1 MPIGICLWEW
11 DTRIGADILGTWPR
25 EVKLENKT
33 LMQLYSQHLYSA
45 KADIVSMYV
54 GSLNVLSIWTGS
66 IHNYFLTILL
76 RQDEDPEDF
85 SDIISDT
92 MYYLVPYI
100 QKDIFKPI
108 LPSIYQRFKEYPN
121 ANLEQRRAIL
131 YLNELNRA
139 ILNLLQEEGIFYKDE
154 LKIWLEDSLKKK
166 AFNYEMAIER
176 LSHNDLIKVSSVKGV
191 EGTYVFLINDII
203 LLRAPPIDLIENF
216 HTKGDTKLNE
226 EILSKI
232 REFFKY
238 YKPSE
243 RDNLQILKFIS
254 DSNYYKIIDF
264 LRKTN
269 ANESTLKKLTIHGV
283 DNVFTLV
290 NDLENLDIVDNVK
303 NENEDIV
310 YFLKSDIIIDKLT
323 PNFMMRRLYD
333 MNREGKKNP
342 VLIQSYIKILKESFY
357 ENRLIKGKLKKT
369 DGGIVLEDIPA

>member
-11 DTRIGADILGTWPR
+11 DTRIGAEVLGTWPR

-131 YLNELNRA
+131 YSNELNRA
-139 ILNLLQEEGIFYKDE
+139 ILNLLQEEGVFYKDE

-191 EGTYVFLINDII
+191 EGTYVFLINDIV
-203 LLRAPPIDLIENF
+203 LLRAPPIDLIQTFNA
-216 HTKGDTKLNE
+216 KGDSKLNDD
-226 EILSKI
+226 ILSKI
-232 REFFKY
+232 RGFFKY

-243 RDNLQILKFIS
+243 RDNLQVLKFIS

-283 DNVFTLV
+283 DNVFTLI

-342 VLIQSYIKILKESFY
+342 KLIQNYIKILKESFY
-357 ENRLIKGKLKKT
+357 ENRLNIVKLKKLKESK
-369 DGGIVLEDIPA
+369 ISEDITA

>member
-11 DTRIGADILGTWPR
+11 DSRSGAEILGTWPR
-25 EVKLENKT
+25 DVKLENKT

-76 RQDEDPEDF
+76 QQDEDPENF
-85 SDIISDT
+85 SDIIADT

-121 ANLEQRRAIL
+121 TNLEQRRAIL
-131 YLNELNRA
+131 YSNELNRA
-139 ILNLLQEEGIFYKDE
+139 ILNLLQEEGVYYRDE

-176 LSHNDLIKVSSVKGV
+176 LSHNNLIKVSSVKDV
-191 EGTYVFLINDII
+191 EGTYVFLINDIV
-203 LLRAPPIDLIENF
+203 LLRAPPIDLIEN
-216 HTKGDTKLNE
+216 TQAKGDTKLNE

-232 REFFKY
+232 RDFFKY

-243 RDNLQILKFIS
+243 RDNLQILKFLS
-254 DSNYYKIIDF
+254 D
-264 LRKTN
+264 
-269 ANESTLKKLTIHGV
+269 
-283 DNVFTLV
+283 
-290 NDLENLDIVDNVK
+290 
-303 NENEDIV
+303 
-310 YFLKSDIIIDKLT
+310 
-323 PNFMMRRLYD
+323 
-333 MNREGKKNP
+333 
-342 VLIQSYIKILKESFY
+342 
-357 ENRLIKGKLKKT
+357 
-369 DGGIVLEDIPA
+369 

>member
-11 DTRIGADILGTWPR
+11 DSRSGAEVLGTWPR
-25 EVKLENKT
+25 DVKLENKT

-76 RQDEDPEDF
+76 QQDEDPENF

-121 ANLEQRRAIL
+121 TNLEQRRAIL
-131 YLNELNRA
+131 YSNELNRS
-139 ILNLLQEEGIFYKDE
+139 ILNLLQEEGVYYKDE

-191 EGTYVFLINDII
+191 EGTYVFLINDIV
-203 LLRAPPIDLIENF
+203 LLRAPPIDIIQNF
-216 HTKGDTKLNE
+216 KTKSDTKLNE
-226 EILSKI
+226 KILSKV

-243 RDNLQILKFIS
+243 RDNLQILKFIN

-264 LRKTN
+264 LRKTD
-269 ANESTLKKLTIHGV
+269 ANEATLKKLTIHGV
-283 DNVFTLV
+283 DNVFTLI
-290 NDLENLDIVDNVK
+290 NDLKNLDIVDSAK
-303 NENEDIV
+303 DKNEDII

-333 MNREGKKNP
+333 MNYEGKKNP
-342 VLIQSYIKILKESFY
+342 KLIQSYIKILKESFY
-357 ENRLIKGKLKKT
+357 ENRLNIGKLKKLT
-369 DGGIVLEDIPA
+369 ESKVSEDITA

>member
-11 DTRIGADILGTWPR
+11 DSRSGAEVLGAWPR
-25 EVKLENKT
+25 DVKLENKT

-76 RQDEDPEDF
+76 QQDEDPENF

-121 ANLEQRRAIL
+121 TNLEQRRAIL
-131 YLNELNRA
+131 YSNELNRS
-139 ILNLLQEEGIFYKDE
+139 ILNLLQEEGVYYKDE

-191 EGTYVFLINDII
+191 EGTYVFLINDIV
-203 LLRAPPIDLIENF
+203 LLRAPPIDLIQNF
-216 HTKGDTKLNE
+216 KTESDTKLNE
-226 EILSKI
+226 KILSKVSK
-232 REFFKY
+232 FFKY

-243 RDNLQILKFIS
+243 RDNLQILKFINN
-254 DSNYYKIIDF
+254 SNYYKIIDF

-269 ANESTLKKLTIHGV
+269 ANEATLKKLTIHGV
-283 DNVFTLV
+283 DNVFTLI
-290 NDLENLDIVDNVK
+290 NDLKNLDIVDSTKDK
-303 NENEDIV
+303 NEDMI

-333 MNREGKKNP
+333 MNYEGKKNP
-342 VLIQSYIKILKESFY
+342 KLIQSYIKILKESFY
-357 ENRLIKGKLKKT
+357 ENRLNIGKLKKLT
-369 DGGIVLEDIPA
+369 ERKVSEDITA

>member
-11 DTRIGADILGTWPR
+11 DARSGAEILGTWPMD
-25 EVKLENKT
+25 VKLENKT

-76 RQDEDPEDF
+76 QQDEDPENF

-108 LPSIYQRFKEYPN
+108 MPSIYQRFKEYPN
-121 ANLEQRRAIL
+121 TNLEQRRAIL
-131 YLNELNRA
+131 YSNELNRG
-139 ILNLLQEEGIFYKDE
+139 ILNLLQEEGIYYKDE

-191 EGTYVFLINDII
+191 EGTYVFLINDIV
-203 LLRAPPIDLIENF
+203 LLRGPPVDLIQTF
-216 HTKGDTKLNE
+216 QVKGDNKLNE
-226 EILSKI
+226 DILSKI
-232 REFFKY
+232 RDFFKY

-243 RDNLQILKFIS
+243 RDNLQILKFLN

-269 ANESTLKKLTIHGV
+269 ADESTLKKLTIHGV
-283 DNVFTLV
+283 DNVFTLI
-290 NDLENLDIVDNVK
+290 NDLENLDIVDSAK
-303 NENEDIV
+303 NMNEDLI

-323 PNFMMRRLYD
+323 PNFMMRKLYD
-333 MNREGKKNP
+333 MNYEGNKNP
-342 VLIQSYIKILKESFY
+342 KLIQSYIKILKESFY
-357 ENRLIKGKLKKT
+357 DNSLKKGKLKKT
-369 DGGIVLEDIPA
+369 DVGIVMEDIPA

>member
-11 DTRIGADILGTWPR
+11 DSRSGAEILGTWPR
-25 EVKLENKT
+25 DVKLENKT

-121 ANLEQRRAIL
+121 ANFEQRRAIL
-131 YLNELNRA
+131 YSNELNRA
-139 ILNLLQEEGIFYKDE
+139 ILNALQEEGIFYKDE

-191 EGTYVFLINDII
+191 EGTYVFLINDIV
-203 LLRAPPIDLIENF
+203 LLRAPPIDLIQTF
-216 HTKGDTKLNE
+216 KAKGDTKMNE
-226 EILSKI
+226 DILSKI
-232 REFFKY
+232 RNFFKY
-238 YKPSE
+238 YEPSE
-243 RDNLQILKFIS
+243 RDNLQILKFLS
-254 DSNYYKIIDF
+254 NLNYYKIIDF

-269 ANESTLKKLTIHGV
+269 ATESTLKKLTIHGV
-283 DNVFTLV
+283 DNVFTLI

-303 NENEDIV
+303 NENEDLV

-323 PNFMMRRLYD
+323 PTFMMRRLYD
-333 MNREGKKNP
+333 MNHEGKKNP

-357 ENRLIKGKLKKT
+357 ENRLNLGKLKKLNKSK
-369 DGGIVLEDIPA
+369 VSEDVTA

>member
-11 DTRIGADILGTWPR
+11 DTRIGAEILGTWPR

-66 IHNYFLTILL
+66 IHNYFLSILL
-76 RQDEDPEDF
+76 HQDEDPENY

-100 QKDIFKPI
+100 QKDIYKPL
-108 LPSIYQRFKEYPN
+108 LPSIYQRFKEYPDTD
-121 ANLEQRRAIL
+121 LEQRRAIL
-131 YLNELNRA
+131 YSNELNRS
-139 ILNLLQEEGIFYKDE
+139 ILNLLQEEGVYYKDE

-191 EGTYVFLINDII
+191 EGTYVFLINDIA
-203 LLRAPPIDLIENF
+203 LLRAPPIDLIQNF
-216 HTKGDTKLNE
+216 QAKGDSKLNDV
-226 EILSKI
+226 ILSKI
-232 REFFKY
+232 RDFFKF

-243 RDNLQILKFIS
+243 RDNLQILKFLS
-254 DSNYYKIIDF
+254 DLNYYKIVNF

-283 DNVFTLV
+283 DNVFTLI
-290 NDLENLDIVDNVK
+290 NDLENLDIVDHTKNK
-303 NENEDIV
+303 NEDLI
-310 YFLKSDIIIDKLT
+310 YFLKSDIIIDQIT

-333 MNREGKKNP
+333 MNYEGKKNP
-342 VLIQSYIKILKESFY
+342 KLIKNYIKILKESFY
-357 ENRLIKGKLKKT
+357 DNQLKKGKLKKI
-369 DGGIVLEDIPA
+369 DEGIVMEDISA

>member
-11 DTRIGADILGTWPR
+11 DSRSGAEILGTWPR
-25 EVKLENKT
+25 DVKLENKT

-76 RQDEDPEDF
+76 QQDEDPENF
-85 SDIISDT
+85 SDIIADT

-121 ANLEQRRAIL
+121 TNLEQRRAIL
-131 YLNELNRA
+131 YSNELNRS
-139 ILNLLQEEGIFYKDE
+139 ILNLLQEEGIYYKDE
-154 LKIWLEDSLKKK
+154 LKIWLEDSLKKT

-191 EGTYVFLINDII
+191 EGTYVFLINDIV
-203 LLRAPPIDLIENF
+203 LLRAPPIDLIQNF
-216 HTKGDTKLNE
+216 KTKSDTKLTE

-232 REFFKY
+232 RNFFKY

-243 RDNLQILKFIS
+243 RDNLQILKFLNN
-254 DSNYYKIIDF
+254 SNYYKIIDF

-269 ANESTLKKLTIHGV
+269 ADESTLKKLTIHGV
-283 DNVFTLV
+283 DNVFTLI
-290 NDLENLDIVDNVK
+290 NDLKNLDIVDNAKNK
-303 NENEDIV
+303 NEDMI
-310 YFLKSDIIIDKLT
+310 YFLKSDIIIDNLT

-333 MNREGKKNP
+333 MNYEGKKNP
-342 VLIQSYIKILKESFY
+342 KLIQSYIKILKESFY
-357 ENRLIKGKLKKT
+357 ENLLNIGKLKKLT
-369 DGGIVLEDIPA
+369 GSKVSEDITA

>member
-11 DTRIGADILGTWPR
+11 DTRIGAEVLGTWPR

-121 ANLEQRRAIL
+121 ANFEQRRAIL
-131 YLNELNRA
+131 YSNELNRA
-139 ILNLLQEEGIFYKDE
+139 ILNVLQEEGIFYKDE

-191 EGTYVFLINDII
+191 EGTYIFLINDIV
-203 LLRAPPIDLIENF
+203 LLRAPPIDLIQTF
-216 HTKGDTKLNE
+216 KAKGDTKMNE
-226 EILSKI
+226 DILSKI
-232 REFFKY
+232 RNFFKY
-238 YKPSE
+238 YEPSE

-254 DSNYYKIIDF
+254 NLNYYKIIDF

-283 DNVFTLV
+283 DNVFTLI
-290 NDLENLDIVDNVK
+290 NDLKNLDIVDNVK
-303 NENEDIV
+303 NENEDLV

-323 PNFMMRRLYD
+323 PTFMMRRLYD
-333 MNREGKKNP
+333 INHEGKKNP

-357 ENRLIKGKLKKT
+357 ENRLNLGKLKKLNKSK
-369 DGGIVLEDIPA
+369 VSEDITA